1 MWDTYWLAVQQEAPQ
16 IPRVDELVG
25 YFESTWISGQY
36 RFRQWNY
43 FDFEGPRT
51 NNNVEGWHSRLKK
64 VVGKPHPNLYEIIHV
79 FKREEASTKVKLQI
93 LQAGA
98 QQAPRRRKMRQKEHR
113 IQNLFSR
120 LNQGTMSIDEYLEAM
135 KHNTVLR
142 LCTFYVIFYYS

>member
-1 MWDTYWLAVQQEAPQ
+1 MSSICVYP
-16 IPRVDELVG
+16 
-25 YFESTWISGQY
+25 TWISGQY

-43 FDFEGPRT
+43 FDFQGPRT

-64 VVGKPHPNLYEIIHV
+64 VVGKPHPNLYEIIDV

-98 QQAPRRRKMRQKEHR
+98 QQAPRRRKMRQKEQR

-120 LNQGTMSIDEYLEAM
+120 LNQGTMSIDDYLEAM

-142 LCTFYVIFYYS
+142 